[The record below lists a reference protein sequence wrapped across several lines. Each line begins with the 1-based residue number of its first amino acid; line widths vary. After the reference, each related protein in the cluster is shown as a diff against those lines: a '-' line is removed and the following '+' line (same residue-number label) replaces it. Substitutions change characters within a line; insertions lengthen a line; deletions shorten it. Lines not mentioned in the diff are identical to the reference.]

1 MTTQKINSNEKY
13 MLKGSLK
20 KNGYDRWRL
29 VTTASHI
36 STGEERVFFIEFYTV
51 NPALSPSECVLGYK
65 SRNKV
70 TEEDLHSA
78 LAGSLSAKNMKS
90 ETLVQPSFVMVRAG
104 VLCENGKHI
113 DAYFPSDQIQT
124 GKTDLLFKVGTDE
137 SNYCSLTTSSTY
149 GTVQISRADL
159 IENPEY
165 MCQDGKMIWNLRYE
179 KQISFPVS
187 KGSGLFWAPSGARTV
202 FEGRIVL
209 DGEEYEVTAQKS
221 CGYFEKSWGKSL
233 PSRQF
238 HLNSSN
244 LTSIINGK
252 TLEKSCFVV
261 DGEYNG
267 GINVFVS
274 LEGRTVLFYAS
285 KSKRYDVNY
294 EFTENPDTEEGTKFH
309 WSVSISDSK
318 YVVDIDG
325 YSMDTS
331 MFIRGYECPEGKRRL
346 LKTAGSGTGTGE
358 LRLYEKVKKNLV
370 LIEHVHI
377 ADMIADYGS
386 IEVPEE

>member
-1 MTTQKINSNEKY
+1 MATQKINRNEKY

-20 KNGYDRWRL
+20 KNGFDRWRL
-29 VTTASHI
+29 VTTASNMN
-36 STGEERVFFIEFYTV
+36 TGEERVFFIEFYTV
-51 NPALSPSECVLGYK
+51 NPGLSPKEYVLGYK
-65 SRNKV
+65 SRNKLS
-70 TEEDLHSA
+70 EDELHSA
-78 LAGSLSAKNMKS
+78 LAGSLSAKNMS
-90 ETLVQPSFVMVRAG
+90 TETLVHPSFVMVRAG

-113 DAYFPSDQIQT
+113 DSYFPSEQIQT
-124 GKTDLLFKVGTDE
+124 GKTDLLFKVGSDE
-137 SNYCSLTTSSTY
+137 SDYCSLTTSSTY
-149 GTVQISRADL
+149 GTVHITRTEL
-159 IENPEY
+159 IENPEF
-165 MCQDGKMIWNLRYE
+165 MCHPGKISWNLRYT
-179 KQISFPVS
+179 KQISFPVA
-187 KGSGLFWAPSGARTV
+187 KGKGIAWSPSGARTV

-209 DGEEYEVTAQKS
+209 DGEDYEVTAQKS
-221 CGYFEKSWGKSL
+221 CGYFEKSWGKNL
-233 PSRQF
+233 PEKQF

-261 DGEYNG
+261 DGEYGG

-274 LEGRTVLFYAS
+274 LGDKTVLFPAS

-386 IEVPEE
+386 VEVPEE